1 MVQKMADENTSV
13 KELREL
19 VAAFVAEREW
29 ERFHT
34 PKNLAMSIAIEAA
47 ELMELF
53 QWRGGEE
60 LLDDAERREL
70 QRELADVMIYCL
82 AMANAAGIDLAD
94 AVREKVGLNALKYPA
109 DRYRGRYRIGE

>member
-1 MVQKMADENTSV
+1 MADENTSV

-60 LLDDAERREL
+60 LLDDLQRREL
-70 QRELADVMIYCL
+70 QRELADVVIYCL

-94 AVREKVGLNALKYPA
+94 AVREKIKHNAQKYPA
-109 DRYRGRYRIGE
+109 DEYRGRYKIGE